1 MRKNCY
7 RLGIFGCLLPGARFF
22 FVHLCVHYLF
32 IVICMKKS
40 RRHLVGRSYEQ
51 RVSTVLSIYEQHE
64 RSGLSNR
71 EILRRYIWPVCPICE
86 RTFYNIINASAD
98 PRLTERRE
106 ELGRQ
111 LSLPF

>member
-1 MRKNCY
+1 MQKNCY
-7 RLGIFGCLLPGARFF
+7 RLGIVGCLLPGARFF

-32 IVICMKKS
+32 TVICMKKS

-98 PRLTERRE
+98 PQLTERRE
-106 ELGRQ
+106 ELSRQ

>member
-1 MRKNCY
+1 MQKK
-7 RLGIFGCLLPGARFF
+7 LLPFGNCRVPVAGCPIF
-22 FVHLCVHYLF
+22 LYICALHYLVT
-32 IVICMKKS
+32 VICMKKS

-98 PRLTERRE
+98 PQLTERRE
-106 ELGRQ
+106 ELSRQ